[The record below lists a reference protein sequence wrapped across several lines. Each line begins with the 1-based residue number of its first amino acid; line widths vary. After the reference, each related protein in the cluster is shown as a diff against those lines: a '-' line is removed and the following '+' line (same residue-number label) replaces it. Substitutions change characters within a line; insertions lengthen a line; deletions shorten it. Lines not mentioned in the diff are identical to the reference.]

1 MRNYYMMFDLK
12 MVKHVQPERPEA
24 IVKTYCLFSSTS
36 AIGQRELSIR
46 TVECFRAFSTSTH
59 IKETIHNHKSIAFF
73 YSPNNCYFNGIV
85 QRMIDRNKRSSVA
98 SALGTKKVSLMSLL

>member
-1 MRNYYMMFDLK
+1 MFYY
-12 MVKHVQPERPEA
+12 QPKPP
-24 IVKTYCLFSSTS
+24 YCLFSSTS

-46 TVECFRAFSTSTH
+46 TLECFRAFSTSTH

-85 QRMIDRNKRSSVA
+85 QRMIDRNKRSSVTVA
-98 SALGTKKVSLMSLL
+98 SALGTKKVSLVCLL